1 MAVAFDHGDD
11 EYTGTAVRFGSSL
24 GKGRICSGG
33 SRKVAMTFVIS
44 KLFWILAAPGNLL
57 VLALCGSAFML
68 FTRWRRFGR
77 WVVAVI
83 AAAALVVAI
92 VPVGQWL
99 LIPLEERFPAAPIP
113 EKLDGVV
120 VLGGGISA
128 RLLEAR
134 GQASL
139 NEHAERLFALAG
151 FARRFPETTLI
162 YTGGDNAL
170 VDPTNPEADA
180 ARRLMAELGL
190 DTDQIIFERD
200 SRNTYEN
207 ALYSKALA
215 NPSPGETWLLVTSAF
230 HMPRSVGIFRQ
241 QGWPVV
247 PYPVD
252 YMTDGEYRLFRSPD
266 LTAGLTALSI
276 GAREWIGLVAYYWLG
291 YTDSLF
297 PGANP

>member
-1 MAVAFDHGDD
+1 
-11 EYTGTAVRFGSSL
+11 
-24 GKGRICSGG
+24 
-33 SRKVAMTFVIS
+33 MTFVIS

-57 VLALCGSAFML
+57 VVALCGGALML
-68 FTRWRRFGR
+68 FTRWHRFGR
-77 WVVAVI
+77 WAVAATAVAALIVAV
-83 AAAALVVAI
+83 

-99 LIPLEERFPAAPIP
+99 LIPLEERFPAVPIP
-113 EKLDGVV
+113 EEPDGII

-139 NEHAERLFALAG
+139 NEHAERLFALAS
-151 FARRFPETTLI
+151 FARRFPATTLI

-170 VDPTNPEADA
+170 IDPTNPEADA

-190 DTDQIIFERD
+190 DTDRIIFEGK

-252 YMTDGEYRLFRSPD
+252 YLTDGGYSLLRSPD
-266 LTAGLTALSI
+266 LTASLSALSI

-297 PGANP
+297 PGADP